1 MRVKISINS
10 ILGWA
15 VSLIGLFSSFYFYF
29 ESIKEKTPTFIV
41 DPIKTTLIDTDLLK
55 DKPINILDAS
65 GKEILGNVTVIT
77 FYFFNQGDQSIKKED
92 ILDPLKLKI
101 TNGAKILDY
110 RILKISRPVTELV
123 FGRYDSIQGSI
134 EFDFRILELDDGFT
148 GQLICSSNADVNVE
162 IEGVIEGVKEFSN
175 TYKSRNNLM
184 IEIVPGALMLALFVL
199 IQLVTLYWVNVKGG
213 GKGNGEQKTLLER
226 LTTRY
231 QLVIRNEENLGEKST
246 IGFTYARI
254 LVISVSI
261 FMVIFISSLFLSRT
275 LFKVWFEPIHKNKV
289 EVPAKIL
296 P

>member
-29 ESIKEKTPTFIV
+29 ESIKEKIPTFIV